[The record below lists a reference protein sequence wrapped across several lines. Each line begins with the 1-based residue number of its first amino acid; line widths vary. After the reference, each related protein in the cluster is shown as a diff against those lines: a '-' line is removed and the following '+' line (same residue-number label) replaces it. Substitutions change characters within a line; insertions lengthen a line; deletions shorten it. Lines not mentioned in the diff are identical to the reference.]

1 MFLRIFLF
9 LFLFITIKEK
19 VQEKEKEQ
27 CLNEQSNKFIFSN
40 PPTHTGFFFVC
51 PKEEM
56 NEEVI
61 MTITETTRKEKK
73 EFTHFI

>member
-19 VQEKEKEQ
+19 VQEKKKEQ

-40 PPTHTGFFFVC
+40 PPTHTGFFLFVQ
-51 PKEEM
+51 
-56 NEEVI
+56 
-61 MTITETTRKEKK
+61 KK
-73 EFTHFI
+73 K